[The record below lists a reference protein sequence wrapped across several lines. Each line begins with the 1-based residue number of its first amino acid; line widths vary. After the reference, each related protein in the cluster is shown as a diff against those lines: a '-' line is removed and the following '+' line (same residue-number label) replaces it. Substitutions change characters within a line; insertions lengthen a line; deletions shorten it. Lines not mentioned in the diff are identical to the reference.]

1 MQSEHRED
9 RHAPDQEQEAERS
22 EQHAKQAALPTPFA
36 SEGLERVRD
45 SHC

>member
-1 MQSEHRED
+1 MEPQHRDEAQESERRQTEKSTSSGK
-9 RHAPDQEQEAERS
+9 HAVVKP
-22 EQHAKQAALPTPFA
+22 PFA

>member
-1 MQSEHRED
+1 MEPELRED
-9 RHAPDQEQEAERS
+9 HRPSDRTEKKVSEPKAEQTAFTAPF
-22 EQHAKQAALPTPFA
+22 T

>member
-1 MQSEHRED
+1 MELELRED
-9 RHAPDQEQEAERS
+9 HRAPEPTDPKRPEPDADQATFT
-22 EQHAKQAALPTPFA
+22 PPFA